1 MAAWRSLSVSR
12 YPVAALRV
20 VWLYSS
26 TAFIAQ
32 RRHQCTTSSHSTT
45 HHCLARSADSAALS
59 TPHSARLH
67 TSHACHASP
76 LISRR
81 MPHAASLSLSQPLL
95 LEIHLRE
102 ASVASRLQILPFFL
116 CRGETRHQ
124 LLHALLAAHCRVPPP
139 PQQVRLVQPPRL
151 LPASALVSSCLPF
164 TCTRRFSV
172 AARLTHRQD
181 QTLRE
186 AHNVASASLC
196 VCTVLSF

>member
-124 LLHALLAAHCRVPPP
+124 LLHACLQLIVVCHR
-139 PQQVRLVQPPRL
+139 RLSRCGWFSLRGCCL
-151 LPASALVSSCLPF
+151 LPPSCRRASHLRVHGDFLS
-164 TCTRRFSV
+164 RRG
-172 AARLTHRQD
+172 
-181 QTLRE
+181 
-186 AHNVASASLC
+186 
-196 VCTVLSF
+196 